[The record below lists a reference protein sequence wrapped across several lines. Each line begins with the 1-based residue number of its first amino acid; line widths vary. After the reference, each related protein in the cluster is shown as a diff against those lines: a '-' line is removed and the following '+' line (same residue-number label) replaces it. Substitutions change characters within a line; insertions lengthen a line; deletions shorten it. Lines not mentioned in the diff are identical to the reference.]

1 MNLSETVETT
11 TCPSCKQAIFVPD
24 YLRKGDP
31 LRCLGCGTSFFYESD
46 LDDHGLRA
54 PRAPDTSL
62 RPRKP
67 AVSLGGP
74 GPRPVAQNGRQEA
87 LEGHLPPEAP
97 VTPPSEPEAT
107 VAKVGDTSSVAMK
120 AGAQVYGPPWKR
132 FLGEINADVLR
143 LGVDPAAEQWAGRGL
158 SRHVFNMLTHTRTLA
173 VPRRRSKRRAGKV
186 RQIAPPKK
194 DQPVAGNK
202 VLSQLV
208 ALVKMNAEDLGE
220 APSLNAVRFI
230 EILAHALAGVIALD
244 QQNGG

>member
-24 YLRKGDP
+24 YLRKGDR

-107 VAKVGDTSSVAMK
+107 VAKVGDTPSVAMK
-120 AGAQVYGPPWKR
+120 AGAQVYGRPWNR

-158 SRHVFNMLTHTRTLA
+158 SRHVFNRLTHTRTLA
-173 VPRRRSKRRAGKV
+173 V
-186 RQIAPPKK
+186 APPKK

-202 VLSQLV
+202 VLSHLV